1 MRERPSEERPSD
13 ASSTAIAESRA
24 GPNTLTLGSSVS
36 LPRFAALLALQCGG
50 EFDEK
55 LDVLFFAANGS
66 DGNVRSDGRLT
77 ESQTVDALAKHASPV
92 FKAAARSVGDTGDV
106 EWMKQAW
113 RDVVRAHF
121 ARATGVSFCDA
132 SRFRALASE
141 AMHVVSSLAEE
152 EEADAPISGSGAETF
167 PEYVASP
174 RKKTRRDAKTREAA
188 LRARRR
194 ASRTCSLPSPAAH
207 TAARATAGARACA
220 ARGAATSARGT
231 TGATPRTKAP
241 SVISGGAGLTPGRR
255 ASRGG
260 RRRLRAGTAAAR
272 ARAQL

>member
-1 MRERPSEERPSD
+1 MRPRPRSL
-13 ASSTAIAESRA
+13 ESRA

-121 ARATGVSFCDA
+121 ARATGGSFCDA

-174 RKKTRRDAKTREAA
+174 RKTKRAETPKRGKRPSERGGGHRGRARFLRRRLTRR
-188 LRARRR
+188 LARRR
-194 ASRTCSLPSPAAH
+194 ERER
-207 TAARATAGARACA
+207 ARL
-220 ARGAATSARGT
+220 
-231 TGATPRTKAP
+231 
-241 SVISGGAGLTPGRR
+241 V
-255 ASRGG
+255 G
-260 RRRLRAGTAAAR
+260 RRRAPGAPP
-272 ARAQL
+272 AQHLVRKRRR